1 MVLLFLSAMLMLLIV
16 GLVSDC
22 KWLTGTVA
30 ILLANWSANLFM
42 GWFSGDPFP
51 WLFST
56 ITDYLSA
63 IAIFA
68 MRRTRTQ
75 IFVVAIYAIQL
86 IAHAHY
92 GFFTDQGKVP
102 QWAYYWQLSYTA
114 WGQLAVLTGGY
125 LYALHRRYYGAE
137 RSVSHTADMLGRAGK
152 GDL

>member
-1 MVLLFLSAMLMLLIV
+1 MMLLFLSAMLMLLIV

-22 KWLTGTVA
+22 KWLAGTVA
-30 ILLANWSANLFM
+30 ILLANWCVNLFM
-42 GWFSGDPFP
+42 GWLSGEPLP
-51 WLFST
+51 WLFSA
-56 ITDYLSA
+56 ITDYISA

-68 MRRTRTQ
+68 MRRTRAQ

-86 IAHAHY
+86 VAHAHY

-102 QWAYYWQLSYTA
+102 QSAYYWQLSYTA

-125 LYALHRRYYGAE
+125 LYALHRRYYGAG
-137 RSVSHTADMLGRAGK
+137 RSVSHTADVLGRAGK